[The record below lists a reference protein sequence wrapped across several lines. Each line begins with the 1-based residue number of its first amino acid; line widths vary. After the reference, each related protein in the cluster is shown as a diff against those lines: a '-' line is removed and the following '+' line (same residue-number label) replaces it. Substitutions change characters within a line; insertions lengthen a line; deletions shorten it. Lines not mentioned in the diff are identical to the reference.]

1 MTVRIVTDST
11 SDLPQDIVQR
21 LGITVVP
28 LNVHFG
34 TDSFKDGVD
43 ISADEFYDRLLNGP
57 ILPTTS
63 QPSIGEFAQTY
74 EEVAGDA
81 DGILSIHIS
90 SKVSGTYNSAVQ
102 ASSEARVSCP
112 VEVVDTQQMSMGL
125 GMTVMAA
132 AAAVQKGCGLEEA
145 TAVVKR
151 ASELAECIALFETL
165 EYLQK
170 GGRVGKAGALIGSLL
185 RIRPMI
191 IIRDG
196 EVHELAKERSRPRG
210 MARLQR
216 TAREF
221 APVDEL
227 AVIHSTTPE
236 DARAVA
242 DNLRDLLPDSNEP
255 IIARFG
261 PVVGTY
267 AGPGALGLGLL
278 RSGPA

>member
-11 SDLPQDIVQR
+11 SDLPKDIVQN

-43 ISADEFYDRLLNGP
+43 LSADEFYDRLLNGP
-57 ILPTTS
+57 VLPTTS

-74 EEVAGDA
+74 EQVADA

-102 ASSEARVSCP
+102 GSSEAKVSCP

-132 AAAVQKGCGLEEA
+132 AAAVQKGCDLEEA

-151 ASELAECIALFETL
+151 ASELAQCIALFETL

-196 EVHELAKERSRPRG
+196 EVHELGKERSRPRG
-210 MARLQR
+210 IARLQR
-216 TAREF
+216 TARDF

-227 AVIHSTTPE
+227 AVIYSTTPD

-242 DNLRDLLPDSNEP
+242 DNLRDLLPDSKEP
-255 IIARFG
+255 IIARYG
-261 PVVGTY
+261 PVIGTY

>member
-1 MTVRIVTDST
+1 
-11 SDLPQDIVQR
+11 
-21 LGITVVP
+21 
-28 LNVHFG
+28 
-34 TDSFKDGVD
+34 
-43 ISADEFYDRLLNGP
+43 
-57 ILPTTS
+57 
-63 QPSIGEFAQTY
+63 
-74 EEVAGDA
+74 
-81 DGILSIHIS
+81 
-90 SKVSGTYNSAVQ
+90 VQ
-102 ASSEARVSCP
+102 ARSEAKVSCP
-112 VEVVDTQQMSMGL
+112 VEVVDTQQVSMGL
-125 GMTVMAA
+125 GMAVMAA
-132 AAAVQKGCGLEEA
+132 AAAVQKGCDLEEA
-145 TAVVKR
+145 TAVVRR

-210 MARLQR
+210 IQRLQR
-216 TAREF
+216 TARDF

-227 AVIHSTTPE
+227 AVLYSTTPD

-242 DNLRDLLPDSNEP
+242 DDLSDLLPDSKEP

>member
-11 SDLPQDIVQR
+11 SDLPKDIVQN

-43 ISADEFYDRLLNGP
+43 LSADEFYDRLLNGP
-57 ILPTTS
+57 VLPTTS

-74 EEVAGDA
+74 EQVADA

-102 ASSEARVSCP
+102 GSSEAKVSCP

-132 AAAVQKGCGLEEA
+132 AAAVQKGCDLEEA

-151 ASELAECIALFETL
+151 ASELAQCIALFETL

-196 EVHELAKERSRPRG
+196 EVHELGKERSRPRG
-210 MARLQR
+210 IARLQR
-216 TAREF
+216 TARDF

-227 AVIHSTTPE
+227 AVIYSTTPD

-242 DNLRDLLPDSNEP
+242 DNLSDLLPDLKEP
-255 IIARFG
+255 IIARYG
-261 PVVGTY
+261 PVIGTY

>member
-11 SDLPQDIVQR
+11 SDLPKDIVQN

-43 ISADEFYDRLLNGP
+43 LSADEFYDRLLNGP
-57 ILPTTS
+57 VLPTTS

-74 EEVAGDA
+74 EQVADA

-102 ASSEARVSCP
+102 GSSEAKVSCS

-132 AAAVQKGCGLEEA
+132 AAAVQKGCDLEEA

-151 ASELAECIALFETL
+151 ASELAQCIALFETL

-196 EVHELAKERSRPRG
+196 EVHELGKERSRPRG
-210 MARLQR
+210 IARLQR
-216 TAREF
+216 TARDF

-227 AVIHSTTPE
+227 AVIYSTTPD

-242 DNLRDLLPDSNEP
+242 DNLSDLLPGSKEP
-255 IIARFG
+255 IIARYG
-261 PVVGTY
+261 PVIGTY

>member
-11 SDLPQDIVQR
+11 SDLPEDIVQR

-43 ISADEFYDRLLNGP
+43 LSADEFYDRLLNGP

-102 ASSEARVSCP
+102 ATSEAKLSCP

-145 TAVVKR
+145 TAVAKR

-191 IIRDG
+191 IVRDG

-210 MARLQR
+210 IARLQR
-216 TAREF
+216 TARDF

-227 AVIHSTTPE
+227 AVIYSTTPD

-242 DNLRDLLPDSNEP
+242 ENLSDLLPDSKEP

-278 RSGPA
+278 RSAPA

>member
-1 MTVRIVTDST
+1 MSVRIVTDST
-11 SDLPQDIVQR
+11 SDLPNDIAQS

-43 ISADEFYDRLLNGP
+43 LSADDFYDRLLNGP
-57 ILPTTS
+57 IMPTTS
-63 QPSIGEFAQTY
+63 TPSIGEFAQTY

-81 DGILSIHIS
+81 DGILSIHVS
-90 SKVSGTYNSAVQ
+90 SKLSGTYNSAVQ
-102 ASSEARVSCP
+102 ASSEAKVSCP
-112 VEVVDTQQMSMGL
+112 VEIVDTQQVSMGL
-125 GMTVMAA
+125 GMAVMAA
-132 AAAVQKGCGLEEA
+132 AAAAQKGCDLEEA
-145 TAVVKR
+145 RAVVKR

-196 EVHELAKERSRPRG
+196 EVHELAKERSRSRG
-210 MARLQR
+210 IGRLQS
-216 TAREF
+216 TARDF

-227 AVIHSTTPE
+227 AVIHSTTPD

-242 DNLRDLLPDSNEP
+242 DELSDLLPDSKEP